1 MQTASLSATT
11 HPSVVIPGPS
21 LAGGDVYY
29 PIDLDGLVMDTVL
42 DFNLYLEAG
51 DASYVLF
58 RSPNLPFSVTH
69 RNRLLDNGVRTLYVR
84 SDERGHYT
92 KYLEEN
98 IGSVLANPE
107 VPQRKKATLL
117 YGVSRNVVRD
127 AFDEPRSSAIVPRTR
142 RLATETVDFVL
153 QREGAMAQLASIM
166 ATDYY
171 TYTHSI
177 NVCVFVVALA
187 HQCGVARA
195 DIQELAVGALLH
207 DLGKSRVPKELLN
220 KSGDLTSEE
229 LELIRKHV
237 EWGEE
242 LLGQHRQL
250 SPVVML
256 PVALHHEKLD
266 GSGYP
271 RRLTGDRIH
280 LFGRITAL
288 ADCFDAMTTR
298 RSYQRAMTGYEA
310 LNRMQTVLRGKF
322 DDLLLEKFIRMLR
335 RPDAA

>member
-1 MQTASLSATT
+1 MQTATPAS
-11 HPSVVIPGPS
+11 PPRPPVVIPGPS
-21 LAGGDVYY
+21 LSGGHVYY
-29 PIDLDGLVMDTVL
+29 PVDLDGLVVDTVL
-42 DFNLYLEAG
+42 DFNLYLESG
-51 DASYVLF
+51 ESSHVLF
-58 RSPNLPFSVTH
+58 RSPNLPFSVRH

-84 SDERGHYT
+84 ADEHGHYA
-92 KYLEEN
+92 KYLEQN

-107 VPQRKKATLL
+107 VPPRKKATLL
-117 YGVSRNVVRD
+117 YSVSRTVVRD

-142 RLATETVDFVL
+142 HLATETVDFVL
-153 QREGAMAQLASIM
+153 QSERALAQLASIM

-195 DIQELAVGALLH
+195 DIEELAVGALLH

-220 KSGDLTSEE
+220 KSGDLTADE
-229 LELIRKHV
+229 LALIRKHV

-242 LLGQHRQL
+242 LVAQHTQL

-256 PVALHHEKLD
+256 PVALHHERLD
-266 GSGYP
+266 GTGYP
-271 RRLTGDRIH
+271 RRLPGDQIH

-288 ADCFDAMTTR
+288 ADCYDAMTTK

-310 LNRMQTVLRGKF
+310 LHCMQTVLRGKF
-322 DDLLLEKFIRMLR
+322 DDLLLDKFIRMLR
-335 RPDAA
+335 RPDSA